1 MDDAGLLDLVERRT
15 DLLGGGGRRHR
26 QEYDDPNRARRFH
39 SARSS
44 PGRTTTRMCEPA
56 EIRRE
61 PKGKCAAPNGL
72 RLQAPQEVQQVL
84 LVRRGQR
91 SIALDDAVRLGGGKA
106 PILATRVSFDRFD
119 QVAGAAI
126 VQE

>member
-15 DLLGGGGRRHR
+15 DPLGGGGRRHR

-84 LVRRGQR
+84 LVRRGGGAGTPGE
-91 SIALDDAVRLGGGKA
+91 ALRPRGGGKA
-106 PILATRVSFDRFD
+106 GPAVRRACVSLSHLS
-119 QVAGAAI
+119 GG
-126 VQE
+126 